1 MISNLIWV
9 GLGGAAG
16 SMGRYLIG
24 AYAQKWWPGLFPWGT
39 LIANVLGAL
48 LIGIFIG
55 LFSRQ
60 LLTDS
65 QKLLL
70 MTGFCGGFTTF
81 STFAQENLSL
91 YQKGEWGTL
100 IIYLTVSM
108 VAGIGAV
115 ALGLSLSRS

>member
-1 MISNLIWV
+1 
-9 GLGGAAG
+9 
-16 SMGRYLIG
+16 MGRYLIG

>member
-1 MISNLIWV
+1 MISNLLWV
-9 GLGGAAG
+9 GVGGAVG

-24 AYAQKWWPGLFPWGT
+24 VYAQRWWPGLFPWGT

-48 LIGIFIG
+48 LIGLFFG

-60 LLTDS
+60 LLSDS

-81 STFAQENLSL
+81 STFAHENLTL
-91 YQKGEWGTL
+91 YQKGEYGTL
-100 IIYLTVSM
+100 TIYLAVSIL
-108 VAGIGAV
+108 AGIGAV
-115 ALGLSLSRS
+115 ALGLSLSRN